1 MIKPLL
7 GAAATTAAAH
17 GLRRVAADIRRDLTM
32 WLMACVAMVLGGL
45 CLTGAAFFFLSERLS
60 PAEAMGILGA
70 VYLLAAGAFFL
81 ARRRTT

>member
-1 MIKPLL
+1 MIKTLL

-17 GLRRVAADIRRDLTM
+17 GARRIATEIRRDITF

-60 PAEAMGILGA
+60 PAEAMAILGA
-70 VYLLAAGAFFL
+70 AYLLAAGAFFL